1 MLKLKEVMNVWQNV
15 TFLFNK
21 FAIWAYLL
29 IIIDFRQIILMDFI
43 RYCYDYKIKLVIH
56 CNKTI
61 YYNNNYRNGSFLLV
75 LSFSYGLCRTELL
88 TLDYDYIILI
98 LIPDI

>member
-43 RYCYDYKIKLVIH
+43 RYCYDYKIKL
-56 CNKTI
+56 
-61 YYNNNYRNGSFLLV
+61 
-75 LSFSYGLCRTELL
+75 
-88 TLDYDYIILI
+88 IL
-98 LIPDI
+98 P

>member
-1 MLKLKEVMNVWQNV
+1 MLELKEVMNVWQNV

-29 IIIDFRQIILMDFI
+29 IIIDFRQIILMVGK
-43 RYCYDYKIKLVIH
+43 C
-56 CNKTI
+56 
-61 YYNNNYRNGSFLLV
+61 SFLLV

-88 TLDYDYIILI
+88 TLDYDYII
-98 LIPDI
+98 

>member
-1 MLKLKEVMNVWQNV
+1 MEKTSLRDKIMSYIVIKQYIITIIIGMVHFYSYYHFHMDYVVQNWQNV

-43 RYCYDYKIKLVIH
+43 RYCYDYKIKL
-56 CNKTI
+56 
-61 YYNNNYRNGSFLLV
+61 
-75 LSFSYGLCRTELL
+75 
-88 TLDYDYIILI
+88 IL
-98 LIPDI
+98 P